1 MQNRN
6 KIEYQGWILEKV
18 SDPTILQ
25 DFECGD
31 DDLNDYYRNDSENH
45 RKQFLT
51 QTYCFH
57 RIDHSW
63 EDSLAF
69 VDICNDSLKIEN
81 LPQDLMSSIPEGKSY
96 PFYPAI
102 KVTRLGVSAEAKGQ
116 GIGTKLLN
124 AVKHLFI
131 TDNRTGC
138 RFITVDAYNSEKV
151 LNFYKEHNGF
161 EELKFR
167 SSRENRRTI
176 PLVFDLARIS
186 IIEENN

>member
-6 KIEYQGWILEKV
+6 KIEYQGWVLEKV
-18 SDPTILQ
+18 PDSSILQ

-31 DDLNDYYRNDSENH
+31 EDLNDYYRNDSENH
-45 RKQFLT
+45 RKQLLT
-51 QTYCFH
+51 QTYCFY
-57 RIDHSW
+57 RADLSW

-69 VDICNDSLKIEN
+69 VDICNDSLRIKD
-81 LPQDLMSSIPEGKSY
+81 LPPELMAAVPEGKSY

-102 KVTRLGVSAEAKGQ
+102 KVTRLGVSVEAKRQ

-124 AVKHLFI
+124 AVKYLFI

-151 LNFYKEHNGF
+151 LNFYKKHNGF
-161 EELKFR
+161 EELKLH

-186 IIEENN
+186 IEDND

>member
-18 SDPTILQ
+18 PNPSILQ

-45 RKQFLT
+45 RKQLLT

-57 RIDHSW
+57 RADHSW

-69 VDICNDSLKIEN
+69 VDICNDSLRIKD
-81 LPQDLMSSIPEGKSY
+81 LPQKLFSTIPESKSY
-96 PFYPAI
+96 AFYPAI
-102 KVTRLGVSAEAKGQ
+102 KVTRLGVSVEANRQ

-124 AVKHLFI
+124 AVKHLFV

-151 LNFYKEHNGF
+151 LNFYKCRNDF
-161 EELKFR
+161 EELKLH
-167 SSRENRRTI
+167 SNRESRRTI
-176 PLVFDLARIS
+176 PLVFDLSRI
-186 IIEENN
+186 EVVENE